1 MASREDQP
9 PLVGRSGLSCFRM
22 PSPSS
27 NSARL
32 ALAELRRIVDPSPSG
47 QVARIV
53 PPVRRKECVLSIRDR
68 KLLDSAAD
76 IALGSTSENA
86 VFMHTV
92 LCQVGLPRRAV
103 DGTSFERRSGGA
115 ALLVEAGRL
124 WDGTQFVQ
132 QPVPYGAKPRL
143 ILAYL
148 NTYAVRHRTREIEAG
163 KSASAFLKMLGI
175 QANGGKRG
183 SYTEF
188 KKQMT
193 ALAACKMTLGFNV
206 GNAPT
211 TRYAKPINE
220 FQAWAS
226 NDGCQNSLW
235 PKRIILSQEY
245 FNALITD
252 QHAVPMDIRAFH
264 ALSGSALAMDIYVM
278 LAERLHRISGGRPVR
293 LNWANLREQF
303 GQEYAAD
310 TNGKK
315 NFKTK
320 FLKALVSVQAVYP
333 KAKISQVTGGILLFP
348 SPPPIPKLV

>member
-9 PLVGRSGLSCFRM
+9 SLVGRSGLSCFRM

-47 QVARIV
+47 QAARSV
-53 PPVRRKECVLSIRDR
+53 PSARSKECVLSIRDR

-115 ALLVEAGRL
+115 SLLVKAGEL
-124 WDGTQFVQ
+124 WDGKQFVQ
-132 QPVPYGAKPRL
+132 QPVPYGTKPRL

-148 NTYAVRHRTREIEAG
+148 NTYAVRHRTQEIEAG

-175 QANGGKRG
+175 QPNGGKRG

-188 KKQMT
+188 KKQMK
-193 ALAACKMTLGFNV
+193 ALAACTLTIGFNT
-206 GNAPT
+206 GT
-211 TRYAKPINE
+211 TASTVRGQPVKE
-220 FQAWAS
+220 FHAWLS
-226 NDGCQNSLW
+226 NDDQQHNLW
-235 PKRIILSQEY
+235 PGRIVLSEDY
-245 FNALITD
+245 FDTLVTE
-252 QHAVPMDIRAFH
+252 QHAVPIDIRALH

-278 LAERLHRISGGRPVR
+278 LAERLHRISGGKPVR

-303 GQEYAAD
+303 GQEYATD

-333 KAKISQVTGGILLFP
+333 KAKISQVRGGIQLFS

>member
-1 MASREDQP
+1 
-9 PLVGRSGLSCFRM
+9 
-22 PSPSS
+22 
-27 NSARL
+27 
-32 ALAELRRIVDPSPSG
+32 
-47 QVARIV
+47 
-53 PPVRRKECVLSIRDR
+53 
-68 KLLDSAAD
+68 
-76 IALGSTSENA
+76 
-86 VFMHTV
+86 
-92 LCQVGLPRRAV
+92 LPRRAV

-115 ALLVEAGRL
+115 ALLIEAGKL
-124 WDGTQFVQ
+124 WDGEKFVQ

-148 NTYAVRHRTREIEAG
+148 NTYAVRHRTREIDVG
-163 KSASAFLKMLGI
+163 KSASAFLKMLGV

-193 ALAACKMTLGFNV
+193 ALAACKMTLGFNA
-206 GNAPT
+206 GNTPT

-226 NDGCQNSLW
+226 NDGCQNRLW
-235 PKRIILSQEY
+235 PKKIILSPEY
-245 FNALITD
+245 FDALVTD
-252 QHAVPMDIRAFH
+252 QHAVPIDIRAFH

-310 TNGKK
+310 ANGKK

-320 FLKALVSVQAVYP
+320 FLKALVSVLAVYP
-333 KAKISQVTGGILLFP
+333 KARISQVTGGILLFP

>member
-1 MASREDQP
+1 MAAREDQP
-9 PLVGRSGLSCFRM
+9 PLDCRSGLSCFRM
-22 PSPSS
+22 PNPSS

-32 ALAELRRIVDPSPSG
+32 ALAELRRIVDPNPSG

-53 PPVRRKECVLSIRDR
+53 PSGCSKECVLSIRDR

-115 ALLVEAGRL
+115 ALLIEAGKL
-124 WDGTQFVQ
+124 WDGEKFVQ

-148 NTYAVRHRTREIEAG
+148 NTYAVRHRTREIDVG
-163 KSASAFLKMLGI
+163 KSASAFLKMLGV

-193 ALAACKMTLGFNV
+193 ALAACKMTLGFNA
-206 GNAPT
+206 GNTPT

-226 NDGCQNSLW
+226 NDGCQNRLW
-235 PKRIILSQEY
+235 PKKIILSPEY
-245 FNALITD
+245 FDALVTD
-252 QHAVPMDIRAFH
+252 RHAVPMDIRAFH
-264 ALSGSALAMDIYVM
+264 ALSGSALAMDIYAM
-278 LAERLHRISGGRPVR
+278 LAERLHRIGSRPVR

-310 TNGKK
+310 ANGKK

-320 FLKALVSVQAVYP
+320 FLKALVSVLAVYP
-333 KAKISQVTGGILLFP
+333 KARISQVRGGIQLFS